1 MPSILSPKL
10 LLNTGCMRVIVGTIL
25 TVASGLAQPHVIDAT
40 HSVVK
45 VRVFKA
51 GLLSAFGHDHEIV
64 APVRSGSVDEAA
76 HKVDLRFGAGDLQ
89 VEDPGVSDADRKTIR
104 QTMLG
109 PDVLDATRYPEI
121 AFRSTAATPAS
132 DPAQWIV
139 RGELT
144 LHGQVHPVVVE
155 VREEQGSYR
164 GTATVKQTAFGIK
177 PVKVAGGAVR
187 VKDDVRI
194 EFTIQLTH

>member
-10 LLNTGCMRVIVGTIL
+10 LLNTGWMRVIVGTIL
-25 TVASGLAQPHVIDAT
+25 TVASGLAQPHVIDAA

-64 APVRSGSVDEAA
+64 APISSGKVDPAA
-76 HKVDLRFGAGDLQ
+76 HKVELRFGAGDLQ
-89 VEDPGVSDADRKTIR
+89 VEDPGISDADRKTIR

-121 AFRSTAATPAS
+121 AFRSTTATPAS

-155 VREEQGSYR
+155 VREDQGVYR
-164 GTATVKQTAFGIK
+164 GTATVKQTTFGIK

>member
-1 MPSILSPKL
+1 MASILSPKL
-10 LLNTGCMRVIVGTIL
+10 LLNTGWMRAIVWASFM
-25 TVASGLAQPHVIDAT
+25 VASGLAQPHVIDTA

-64 APVRSGSVDEAA
+64 APITSGSVDPAA
-76 HKVDLRFGAGDLQ
+76 HRVELRFGAGDLQ